1 MVFKPRSAG
10 ASDLAVGPG
19 DTCEMPAAKP
29 GLAELRAMVSTL
41 ESKPVAA
48 ILEPAAVREPCP
60 LVAQYG
66 DTGEWFACSLHA
78 GHKGNHSKG
87 EKRPTPDEYV

>member
-19 DTCEMPAAKP
+19 DTCAMPAAKP

-78 GHKGNHSKG
+78 GHKSNHSKG
-87 EKRPTPDEYV
+87 EKRPTPDEYI